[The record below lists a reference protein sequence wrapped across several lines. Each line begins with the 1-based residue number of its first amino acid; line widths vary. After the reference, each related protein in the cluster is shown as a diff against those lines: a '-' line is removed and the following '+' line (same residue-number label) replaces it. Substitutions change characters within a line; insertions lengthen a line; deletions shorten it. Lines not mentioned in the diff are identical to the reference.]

1 MELKNRLQKGF
12 TLIELLVVI
21 AIIAILAV
29 LVFVA
34 LNPAARFQDARNSRR
49 VNDVNNYLT
58 GIHECIVDNA
68 GSLTPCIGTLTAN
81 ETYEIVN
88 TGISAACDDVCDATS
103 TSQVTDD
110 DNCAVL
116 DTTLA
121 AYLKTLPVDPGVVTT
136 DHTEYT
142 ISRDSN
148 NIITIAACSSEGGD
162 TIQV

>member
-58 GIHECIVDNA
+58 AIHECIVDNS

-81 ETYEIVN
+81 ETYEIVSN
-88 TGISAACDDVCDATS
+88 AAAACDDICDA
-103 TSQVTDD
+103 
-110 DNCAVL
+110 
-116 DTTLA
+116 
-121 AYLKTLPVDPGVVTT
+121 
-136 DHTEYT
+136 
-142 ISRDSN
+142 
-148 NIITIAACSSEGGD
+148 
-162 TIQV
+162 